1 MHVASV
7 KHGKTVQHVT
17 VIGFG
22 GVTSDQET
30 SLAFDR
36 MREWR
41 QFS

>member
-7 KHGKTVQHVT
+7 KCGKTVQHVT
-17 VIGFG
+17 VGFG

-30 SLAFDR
+30 SLASDR

-41 QFS
+41 QFP